1 VALYVPDASFILGW
15 GVDEDA
21 FESRAKVV
29 ERMAR
34 EGGIVPSLWRLE
46 VANALLMGVR
56 RGRWT
61 MAQGREVLADISKL
75 GIDIDEAT
83 SSHAWGRTLLLAERH
98 GLTEYDAAYVELAIR
113 ADGILLT
120 LDHEMA
126 RAARAEGLEVLV

>member
-1 VALYVPDASFILGW
+1 VALFVPDASFILGW
-15 GVDEDA
+15 GFDEDA
-21 FESRAKVV
+21 FENRAMVV

-61 MAQGREVLADISKL
+61 MAKGREVLADIGNL
-75 GIDIDEAT
+75 GIDVDEAT
-83 SSHAWGRTLLLAERH
+83 SNHAWGRTLLLAERH
-98 GLTEYDAAYVELAIR
+98 GLTEYDAAYAELAIR

-120 LDHEMA
+120 LDNEMA
-126 RAARAEGLEVLV
+126 MAARAEGLEVLV

>member
-1 VALYVPDASFILGW
+1 MALFVPDSSFIIGW
-15 GVDEDA
+15 GFEEDA
-21 FESRAKVV
+21 FENRAKVV
-29 ERMAR
+29 ERLAR
-34 EGGIVPSLWRLE
+34 EGAIVPSLWRLE

-61 MAQGREVLADISKL
+61 MSKGREVLADIGHL
-75 GIDIDEAT
+75 GIDLDEAT

-120 LDHEMA
+120 LDNEMA

>member
-1 VALYVPDASFILGW
+1 MALYVPDASFILGW

-56 RGRWT
+56 RPVDNGPGTGGACRY
-61 MAQGREVLADISKL
+61 QQ
-75 GIDIDEAT
+75 
-83 SSHAWGRTLLLAERH
+83 AWN
-98 GLTEYDAAYVELAIR
+98 
-113 ADGILLT
+113 
-120 LDHEMA
+120 
-126 RAARAEGLEVLV
+126 